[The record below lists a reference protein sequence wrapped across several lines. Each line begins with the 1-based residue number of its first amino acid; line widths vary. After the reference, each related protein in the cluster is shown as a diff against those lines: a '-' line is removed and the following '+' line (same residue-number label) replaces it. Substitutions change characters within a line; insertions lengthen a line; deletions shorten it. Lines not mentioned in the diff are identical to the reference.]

1 MTPLGFRF
9 PLLYTPPVFPLWK
22 KERNREKKILSFP
35 LTLPD
40 EGWVDPTGKPQREK
54 AQPSVCM
61 NDNQRKTFVKRII
74 ALERIF
80 LATLS

>member
-1 MTPLGFRF
+1 L
-9 PLLYTPPVFPLWK
+9 
-22 KERNREKKILSFP
+22 EKGEEQGEKNFLSFP

-40 EGWVDPTGKPQREK
+40 EGWVDLTGKPQREK
-54 AQPSVCM
+54 TQTSVCM